1 MEKTINAVVSF
12 DAILNE
18 QELSILRG
26 GAASMI
32 SAEEVPSESGD
43 GFEMEKKG
51 LLSLMMYY

>member
-1 MEKTINAVVSF
+1 MEKTNNAVVSF

-32 SAEEVPSESGD
+32 SAEEVQSESGD
-43 GFEMEKKG
+43 GSEYVCCIKIGKKD
-51 LLSLMMYY
+51 